1 MLLKLKMNFKHTF
14 VQARTHLR
22 MTRHGR
28 AEYSTQS
35 TCQCPITLFFMT
47 DWRTDK
53 SIGQTMKYETMHDE
67 VCVCVWIRCSLRIS
81 FLHHLKK
88 CLNENQLNEWN
99 WNSVNRNLLFL
110 FSPDS
115 HMNISIP
122 QFVNGISV
130 KLQIIFCSAY
140 CQNHHF
146 SFRFIQS
153 DTLYSL
159 VPTIT
164 TFVVDCL
171 FICFIHVSN
180 LH

>member
-1 MLLKLKMNFKHTF
+1 MPVSNHAFFHDWLTDRQINRSNDEIWNN
-14 VQARTHLR
+14 ARR
-22 MTRHGR
+22 
-28 AEYSTQS
+28 S
-35 TCQCPITLFFMT
+35 
-47 DWRTDK
+47 
-53 SIGQTMKYETMHDE
+53 
-67 VCVCVWIRCSLRIS
+67 VCVWIRCSLRIN